1 MFKLDI
7 TKAFDTM
14 SWPFMLEIL
23 AHLGFGGRWR
33 TLLCNLLL
41 TSSTRVL
48 LNGEPGAPIKHRRGL
63 RQGDPLSPML
73 FIIVMDVLSSLVDK
87 AETWGLLKP
96 LTASAKVTCLS
107 LYADDMVLF
116 ATTHQTELSTIRQVF
131 ECFGQASGLN
141 TNLAKSYAIPI
152 KCEKQDVLD
161 IRQAMPCDIRSFPCK
176 YLGLPL
182 AVGRLSKAD
191 LQPIIDKV
199 GDALP
204 GWKASL
210 LAKSGRLVL
219 VKAMLTAIPLHV
231 LIALNVP
238 KWFIKAIDKFRRGI
252 PLERKGRGKRRSLSD
267 QLGKSNQTT
276 SVRRIGDPLP

>member
-1 MFKLDI
+1 
-7 TKAFDTM
+7 
-14 SWPFMLEIL
+14 
-23 AHLGFGGRWR
+23 
-33 TLLCNLLL
+33 
-41 TSSTRVL
+41 
-48 LNGEPGAPIKHRRGL
+48 
-63 RQGDPLSPML
+63 ML
-73 FIIVMDVLSSLVDK
+73 FVIVMDVLSSLVDR

-96 LTASAKVTCLS
+96 LTASAKVTRLS
-107 LYADDMVLF
+107 LYADDVVLF

-141 TNLAKSYAIPI
+141 TNLAKSYSIPI
-152 KCEKQDVLD
+152 KCEEQDVLD

-219 VKAMLTAIPLHV
+219 VKAVLMAIPLHV

-238 KWFIKAIDKFRRGI
+238 KWFIKAIDKFRRGFLWKGKAEAKGGHCPI
-252 PLERKGRGKRRSLSD
+252 SWEQATRPLQFGGLGIHCLEKLAWALRMRWLWLQKTEPHRPWTFSQVHVPQQVMAMFRVSVHTTVGDRRNTLF
-267 QLGKSNQTT
+267 
-276 SVRRIGDPLP
+276 